1 MSNNSNLPKA
11 GSLVKFR
18 AMVQDTGYGSE
29 LYKAIGDKDE
39 LLMYGIEE
47 TDEGNSS
54 VRVSQPDASSTQGEL
69 MFGSRAVLVGTR
81 GLSEA
86 EGETGVLYR

>member
-1 MSNNSNLPKA
+1 
-11 GSLVKFR
+11 LVKFR

-29 LYKAIGDKDE
+29 LYKAVGNKDE

-54 VRVSQPDASSTQGEL
+54 VRIPQFA
-69 MFGSRAVLVGTR
+69 MIYSRAKE
-81 GLSEA
+81 S
-86 EGETGVLYR
+86 